1 MDTALNTTLEPFRLW
16 LQNKN
21 LSSSTVRNYVV
32 DVNKYLKFIDNKY
45 GQLAKQSHLQYGQ
58 VATCPYTESNL
69 EQYISSIS
77 SDPNN
82 SRYLASLNKFC
93 QFALD
98 QKLIKSN
105 PIKKILHRRKSDS
118 QPVLNTENLISQ
130 YQKHLI
136 HKNFSQNTIK
146 NYINDIHQFINW
158 AEKNNRPVKGDVT

>member
-1 MDTALNTTLEPFRLW
+1 MTAPSNTIESFKLW
-16 LQNKN
+16 LQSKN

-32 DVNKYLKFIDNKY
+32 DVNKYLNFSNSQNLYSEIN
-45 GQLAKQSHLQYGQ
+45 LQ
-58 VATCPYTESNL
+58 
-69 EQYISSIS
+69 QYISSIS

-98 QKLIKSN
+98 QKIIKSN
-105 PIKKILHRRKSDS
+105 PIKKILHRRQSDS
-118 QPVLNTENLISQ
+118 RPVHTTESLISQ

-158 AEKNNRPVKGDVT
+158 AEIEFK